1 MFEKEIS
8 RKPLTR
14 QVWSARDTP
23 FEFFYIYIIL
33 CVGGWTRVLRET
45 LFYIYEKRN
54 KCVPDIKTTKQY
66 CSASSTL
73 YIYAAVL

>member
-23 FEFFYIYIIL
+23 FEFFYTYIL
-33 CVGGWTRVLRET
+33 YCVGVGGLE
-45 LFYIYEKRN
+45 YYEKHYF
-54 KCVPDIKTTKQY
+54 IYTKKEINVY
-66 CSASSTL
+66 R
-73 YIYAAVL
+73 I